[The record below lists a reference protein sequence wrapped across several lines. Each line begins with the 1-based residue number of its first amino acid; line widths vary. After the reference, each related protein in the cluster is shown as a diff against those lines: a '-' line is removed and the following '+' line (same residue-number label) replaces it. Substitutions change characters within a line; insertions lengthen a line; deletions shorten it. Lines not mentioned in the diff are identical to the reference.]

1 MTANELADELQELD
15 SKLHLIELFKAA
27 TILRQQQAEIEKLG
41 SELDRIVE
49 LYTDK
54 AIENE
59 ALKKELVLQRLSDIG
74 QAQEPV
80 VWMHTNSKQ
89 LFATT
94 KPSKRDLH
102 LFTPLYTHPQY

>member
-27 TILRQQQAEIEKLG
+27 TMLRQQQAEIEDLKNANRFIQNFAEEQHKRAVALE
-41 SELDRIVE
+41 SELDRPVE

-59 ALKKELVLQRLSDIG
+59 ALKQIIDANNLNQNIG
-74 QAQEPV
+74 QFVKPTNEPGV
-80 VWMHTNSKQ
+80 KE
-89 LFATT
+89 
-94 KPSKRDLH
+94 
-102 LFTPLYTHPQY
+102 